1 VVRDQRGAALDLQVP
16 GGLQVQNATA
26 TLRGHERYRDL
37 ARRVVRIRTEEA
49 LQRSQSHFRLV
60 HSHSSEEAL
69 VGVKM

>member
-16 GGLQVQNATA
+16 GLQVQNATA